1 MIRRCM
7 CTVLIG
13 FFALSLFGCGTIPE
27 EHKGAAVG
35 AGAGAAAGTA
45 AGAVFGDDAKGAVIG
60 GLLGALAGGAIGH
73 YGYDKRRNREE
84 TAQTYDYASSQGSVV
99 TIEQVSVSP
108 QQANAGEV
116 VDLDMTYAVL
126 TPQDKAQTEINE
138 TRTIT
143 YQGDMVGKPT
153 KKSLRPDGTYATSQ
167 PLHLPDQAGTGTY
180 KVTFKVET
188 GFGSDT
194 RTATFEVQ

>member
-1 MIRRCM
+1 MIKRCM
-7 CTVLIG
+7 CAALVG
-13 FFALSLFGCGTIPE
+13 FFVLFLSACGTIPE
-27 EHKGAAVG
+27 QHKGAAVG

-45 AGAVFGDDAKGAVIG
+45 AGAIIGDDAKGAVIG

-73 YGYDKRRNREE
+73 YGYDKRRDREE

-99 TIEQVSVSP
+99 SIEKVSVSP
-108 QQANAGEV
+108 RDANAGQV
-116 VDLDMTYAVL
+116 VDLEMTYAVL
-126 TPQDKAQTEINE
+126 TPQGAGETEITE

-143 YQGDMVGKPT
+143 YQGGLVGEPVKRV
-153 KKSLRPDGTYATSQ
+153 SRPDGTYVTSQ
-167 PLHLPDQAGTGTY
+167 PLHLPDQARTGTY

-194 RTATFEVQ
+194 RTAAFQVQ